1 MKAKKIRYVQELLII
16 VYRKKEPVVIY
27 YESNLKK
34 HNKYKMKEILS
45 LCFWGSRLLEN
56 IIFWLGDDTNSS
68 IISHVLLQIENR
80 TWSFQRET
88 NSV

>member
-27 YESNLKK
+27 YESYLKK

-80 TWSFQRET
+80 TWSFQREA